1 MEKDTCRKMLGVV
14 AVVAMGWTLSACG
27 EAKPPAPPPPAP
39 PEYADMH
46 MPEGYWN
53 NPEILEQ
60 GKQIFIGAENID
72 VNCASCHGKNGKPVK
87 AGARDFRQGEHM
99 KLFSDS
105 QWFWR
110 VSEGIKGTKMKAW
123 KSKLSEDDRWK
134 VIAYESTFGLKGM
147 EYSVAQ
153 NKWVPEGMAD
163 APAAEEAAAPAAE
176 GTAAPAAEGTAAPAA
191 EGTAAPAAEGTAA
204 PAAEGTAAPA
214 AEGAA
219 APAAEE
225 AAAPAAEG
233 AAAPAAEET
242 AAPNGEAA
250 GGESSEGAPQ

>member
-1 MEKDTCRKMLGVV
+1 MEKDTCQTVKGLV
-14 AVVAMGWTLSACG
+14 AVVALGLTLSACG

-39 PEYADMH
+39 PEYADKH

-53 NPEILEQ
+53 NPDIIAQ
-60 GKQIFIGAENID
+60 GKAIFTGAENID
-72 VNCASCHGKNGKPVK
+72 VNCASCHGKDGKPVK
-87 AGARDFRQGEHM
+87 AGARDFRKGDFM

-110 VSEGIKGTKMKAW
+110 VSEGVKGTKMKAW

-134 VIAYESTFGLKGM
+134 VIAFEATFGLKGM

-153 NKWVPEGMAD
+153 KKWVPQGTAG
-163 APAAEEAAAPAAE
+163 APAAEE
-176 GTAAPAAEGTAAPAA
+176 G
-191 EGTAAPAAEGTAA
+191 
-204 PAAEGTAAPA
+204 
-214 AEGAA
+214 A

-225 AAAPAAEG
+225 G
-233 AAAPAAEET
+233 AAPAAEEGAVPAAEEA

-250 GGESSEGAPQ
+250 GGESPQ

>member
-1 MEKDTCRKMLGVV
+1 MQKDTYHSMLGAV
-14 AVVAMGWTLSACG
+14 AVVAMAVTLSACG

-39 PEYADMH
+39 PEYADKH

-60 GKQIFIGAENID
+60 GKAIFTGVENID
-72 VNCASCHGKNGKPVK
+72 VNCASCHGKDGKPVK
-87 AGARDFRQGEHM
+87 AGARDFRKGDFM

-110 VSEGIKGTKMKAW
+110 VSEGVKGTKMKAW

-134 VIAYESTFGLKGM
+134 AIAYEATFGLKGM
-147 EYSVAQ
+147 EYDVAAK
-153 NKWVPEGMAD
+153 KWVPQGTAG
-163 APAAEEAAAPAAE
+163 APAAEEAAPAADE
-176 GTAAPAAEGTAAPAA
+176 GAAPAAEETAPANG
-191 EGTAAPAAEGTAA
+191 E
-204 PAAEGTAAPA
+204 
-214 AEGAA
+214 AA

-225 AAAPAAEG
+225 AAAP
-233 AAAPAAEET
+233 
-242 AAPNGEAA
+242 NGETA

>member
-1 MEKDTCRKMLGVV
+1 MGVFMQKDTYQNVLGAV
-14 AVVAMGWTLSACG
+14 AVVAMGLMLSACG

-60 GKQIFIGAENID
+60 GKAIFTGLENID
-72 VNCASCHGKNGKPVK
+72 VNCASCHGKDGKPVK

-110 VSEGIKGTKMKAW
+110 VSEGVKGTKMKAW

-147 EYSVAQ
+147 EYSVSQ
-153 NKWVPEGMAD
+153 KKWVPQGTAD
-163 APAAEEAAAPAAE
+163 APAAEEGAAPAN
-176 GTAAPAAEGTAAPAA
+176 G
-191 EGTAAPAAEGTAA
+191 
-204 PAAEGTAAPA
+204 
-214 AEGAA
+214 
-219 APAAEE
+219 E
-225 AAAPAAEG
+225 AAAPANGEAAAPANGEAAAPANG
-233 AAAPAAEET
+233 EAAAPAAEET
-242 AAPNGEAA
+242 AAPNGETA
-250 GGESSEGAPQ
+250 GGEPSEGTPQ

>member
-1 MEKDTCRKMLGVV
+1 MGVVMEKDTYKSMLGVV
-14 AVVAMGWTLSACG
+14 AVGAMALTLSACG

-39 PEYADMH
+39 PEYADKH
-46 MPEGYWN
+46 MPDGYWN

-60 GKQIFIGAENID
+60 GKLIFTGQENID
-72 VNCASCHGKNGKPVK
+72 VNCASCHGKDGKPVK

-110 VSEGIKGTKMKAW
+110 VSEGVKGTKMKAW

-134 VIAYESTFGLKGM
+134 VIAYEATFGLKGM
-147 EYSVAQ
+147 EYDVAAK
-153 NKWVPEGMAD
+153 KWVPQGTAG
-163 APAAEEAAAPAAE
+163 APAAEEAAPANGEAPA
-176 GTAAPAAEGTAAPAA
+176 PATE
-191 EGTAAPAAEGTAA
+191 E
-204 PAAEGTAAPA
+204 
-214 AEGAA
+214 A

-225 AAAPAAEG
+225 AAAP
-233 AAAPAAEET
+233 
-242 AAPNGEAA
+242 NGETA